1 MPTFDTPE
9 PITAT
14 IDVAVGD
21 VRISAGDRTATFVD
35 VRPSDASN
43 GEEVKAAEL
52 TRVEYANGQLL
63 VKAPKPRSWLSR
75 SGGGSIDVTIELP
88 AGSHVHGSGQSVD
101 FRCDGRLGECRIKTG
116 LGHIRLDRA
125 DTLNLKSGIGDIGV
139 ERATGH
145 AEVTAGS
152 GDVRL
157 RELDAGAAIK
167 NSNGDTWVGVAGGDV
182 RLSAANGSIA
192 IDVAHASVVAKS
204 ANGDVRLGEVVR
216 GSVVLETQ
224 LGDLEVGIREGTA
237 AWLDARATAGTV
249 HNDLDA
255 AATPEPSA
263 ETVEVR
269 ARTTVG
275 EIAIRRPQG
284 ALDEQQIPKENP

>member
-1 MPTFDTPE
+1 MPNFETPE
-9 PITAT
+9 PISAT

-21 VRISAGDRTATFVD
+21 VRISTGDRGATVVD

-43 GEEVKAAEL
+43 DEDVKAAEL
-52 TRVEYANGQLL
+52 TRVEYANEQLL
-63 VKAPKPRSWLSR
+63 VKAPKPPWLSR

-88 AGSHVHGSGQSVD
+88 AGSRVHGAGQSTD

-116 LGHIRLDRA
+116 LGHIRLDRTEA
-125 DTLNLKSGIGDIGV
+125 LSLKSGIGDISV

-152 GDVRL
+152 GDVRV
-157 RELDAGAAIK
+157 RELDGSAVIK
-167 NSNGDTWVGVAGGDV
+167 NSNGDTWVGEAGGDV
-182 RLSAANGSIA
+182 RLNAANGSIA
-192 IDVAHASVVAKS
+192 VEEAHAGVVAKS

-216 GSVVLETQ
+216 GSVVLETR

-237 AWLDARATAGTV
+237 AWLDVSAKAGKV
-249 HNDLDA
+249 HNALDA
-255 AATPEPSA
+255 ADAPGPSA

-269 ARTTVG
+269 ARTSVG
-275 EIAIRRPQG
+275 VIVIRRP
-284 ALDEQQIPKENP
+284 